1 MTNTSESFDHV
12 PATPAGL
19 ESLLVKL
26 VDIVSNAK
34 SVPLSSSAMISREEV
49 LEILD
54 EALSQ
59 LPNELREARW
69 MLKNRDEFL
78 AKTDRDAE
86 EILEAAKSRAAA
98 LVDKQ
103 EIVREANRRAQHIV
117 DDANDLATRLRLEAE
132 DYCDQKLANFEVV
145 LDRLIK
151 TARAGRDK
159 LSGQAAL
166 SGDSTLG
173 GELSGVGAASPSA
186 LGLGSGDEF
195 FDQDGSR

>member
-1 MTNTSESFDHV
+1 MSTPYTAD
-12 PATPAGL
+12 PAPASPADL
-19 ESLLVKL
+19 ESSLLKL
-26 VDIVSNAK
+26 VEIVSNAK

-54 EALSQ
+54 EALSH
-59 LPNELREARW
+59 LPTELREARW

-78 AKTDRDAE
+78 AKTDRDAAD
-86 EILEAAKSRAAA
+86 ILEAAKSRAAA

-117 DDANDLATRLRLEAE
+117 DDASDLATRLRLEAE

-151 TARAGRDK
+151 TARAGREK

-173 GELSGVGAASPSA
+173 GELTGVGSASTPA
-186 LGLGSGDEF
+186 GLGLGAGEEF
-195 FDQDGSR
+195 FDQDGTR